1 MTDADFA
8 LFETAI
14 GLCGIAWTA
23 QGVCRVQ
30 LPEQNA
36 EATRARLQR
45 RLRDLRERVPTDGVQ
60 RTIDDITALLAGHAS
75 DLDGVPLDLH
85 GVPAFHQ
92 RVYAVT
98 RRIRPGG
105 TASYGDIAVRLGE
118 PGAAR
123 AVGQA
128 LGRNPVPLIVPCH
141 RVLAAGGKFGGFSG
155 FGGVATKMRLLA
167 IEGAIL
173 PVEGSPRQL
182 VRPQSDA

>member
-1 MTDADFA
+1 MTAASVA

-14 GLCGIAWTA
+14 GFCGIAWTEH
-23 QGVCRVQ
+23 GVCRVQ

-45 RLRDLRERVPTDGVQ
+45 RLHDVRETVPSDVVRQ
-60 RTIDDITALLAGHAS
+60 TIEDIAALLAGRGS
-75 DLDGVPLDLH
+75 DLSDVPLDLQ
-85 GVPAFHQ
+85 GVPTFHQ
-92 RVYAVT
+92 RVYAAA
-98 RRIRPGG
+98 RRIRPGA
-105 TASYGDIAVRLGE
+105 TASYGDIAVQLGE

-123 AVGQA
+123 AVGHA

-141 RVLAAGGKFGGFSG
+141 RVLAAGGKFGGFSA

-173 PVEGSPRQL
+173 PVDGHPRQL
-182 VRPQSDA
+182 VRPASGA